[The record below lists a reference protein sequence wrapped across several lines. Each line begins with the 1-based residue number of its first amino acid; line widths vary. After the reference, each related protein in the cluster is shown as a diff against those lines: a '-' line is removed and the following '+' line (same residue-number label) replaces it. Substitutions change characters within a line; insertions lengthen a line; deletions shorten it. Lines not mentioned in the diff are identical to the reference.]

1 MAYVTKSDII
11 AEPVW
16 KPEIPLSIDDI
27 PIGRRLDDFT
37 VGYLALMAHQKRIYK
52 ETLSRWKFNFYHDG
66 NLRAK
71 HVHCGKPFRGPDG
84 KHVNLDGTFLKG
96 VCEEESGGL
105 TICNLENHPKF
116 KDWFKSIHK
125 EKDSEPMTAS
135 SSSTNP
141 PEKQKT
147 SAANQEPNSTITA
160 HPSMTPAPR
169 AIETSRNSLRKQIRF
184 KSIHEEKDPEPV
196 KASSTSTNP
205 PEKQKTSAANQE
217 PNSTITAHPSMT
229 PAPRATETMFEVLVQ
244 EPANPEWC
252 EERRQLERGFLHFC
266 RHIEQASQMLDDG
279 EHKDHMHRLQFIA
292 MGCLWGSGK
301 KVNRATERKEGDDDA
316 SK

>member
-37 VGYLALMAHQKRIYK
+37 VGYLALMAHQKRMYK

-125 EKDSEPMTAS
+125 ERI
-135 SSSTNP
+135 
-141 PEKQKT
+141 Q
-147 SAANQEPNSTITA
+147 
-160 HPSMTPAPR
+160 
-169 AIETSRNSLRKQIRF
+169 SR
-184 KSIHEEKDPEPV
+184 
-196 KASSTSTNP
+196 
-205 PEKQKTSAANQE
+205 
-217 PNSTITAHPSMT
+217 
-229 PAPRATETMFEVLVQ
+229 
-244 EPANPEWC
+244 
-252 EERRQLERGFLHFC
+252 
-266 RHIEQASQMLDDG
+266 
-279 EHKDHMHRLQFIA
+279 
-292 MGCLWGSGK
+292 
-301 KVNRATERKEGDDDA
+301 
-316 SK
+316 